1 MSKMY
6 TLLAMLTLAQ
16 SAGIV
21 FFLKTMIQREQF
33 SLTLFKGDLVASG
46 CNKDSWDHTLNTLD

>member
-33 SLTLFKGDLVASG
+33 SLTLFKGDLVALG
-46 CNKDSWDHTLNTLD
+46 CNKDS